1 MTKTPA
7 RMGTHSSPQHPS
19 TDSAAAALTNL
30 AIPPRVSN
38 SSNDEESATNPVN
51 TTLFNYTL
59 DDEEVDPD
67 LSQNLLSPLPPL
79 PSVNRYA
86 SRVVESQLTTATD
99 LEDGDDDIGEEE
111 SDVNDVPDEAGG
123 NNEDNVENFVIFGD
137 AAVDLTGED
146 DAIINDF
153 AADKYDF
160 NQRLHHYMEYT
171 PISSRNVR
179 AVEYCCMT
187 QANTIVFNNQTKG
200 KSELDDEQLK
210 EYLKLVADIPNSYF
224 VNHTI
229 KSGMLE
235 GYSGMR
241 GKSAAAATGRRVGIA
256 AAPFARKQKKVVA
269 KVRLFMSNFPKQL
282 PSGKTPCDMRKA
294 FIVKVWKA
302 DKIAQKKEDK
312 VSIPCDIS
320 QANMFC

>member
-1 MTKTPA
+1 
-7 RMGTHSSPQHPS
+7 MGTCSSPQYPS

-59 DDEEVDPD
+59 HDEEVDPD

-79 PSVNRYA
+79 PLVNRYA

-99 LEDGDDDIGEEE
+99 LEDGDDDIGKEE
-111 SDVNDVPDEAGG
+111 SDVDDVPDEAGG
-123 NNEDNVENFVIFGD
+123 NNEDNVKNFDIFVD
-137 AAVDLTGED
+137 AAVNLTGED

-160 NQRLHHYMEYT
+160 NEHLHHYMEYT
-171 PISSRNVR
+171 PISSHNVR

-210 EYLKLVADIPNSYF
+210 EYLKLVADIPNLYF

-241 GKSAAAATGRRVGIA
+241 GKLVAAATGRRVGIA
-256 AAPFARKQKKVVA
+256 AAPFAHKQKKVVA
-269 KVRLFMSNFPKQL
+269 KV
-282 PSGKTPCDMRKA
+282 
-294 FIVKVWKA
+294 
-302 DKIAQKKEDK
+302 
-312 VSIPCDIS
+312 
-320 QANMFC
+320 